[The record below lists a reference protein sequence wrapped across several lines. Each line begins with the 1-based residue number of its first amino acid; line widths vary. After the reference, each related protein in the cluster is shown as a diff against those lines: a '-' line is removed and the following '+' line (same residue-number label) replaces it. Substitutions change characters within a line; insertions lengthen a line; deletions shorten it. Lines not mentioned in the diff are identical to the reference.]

1 MSDKSQEIL
10 LGQSV
15 IPPERLDEDEDRI
28 IDRTDQEAEYESN
41 VIDILDHVG
50 TTDFK
55 FVYLDFIPQIKR
67 QKFDRKRR
75 FVQKLLEKIA
85 EVYDFEFPYEVELDT
100 KYEIDE
106 MLLFVEFLEF
116 DNIRFLSYV
125 WGFLKQ
131 DLIRIDIWDYCQKND
146 MRIIKEVDEQLDT
159 HPQSKWISKF
169 LRTYYKEKFI
179 EWFATNSEQ
188 SKVEIQLEIY
198 EREGKLNG

>member
-10 LGQSV
+10 LGDS
-15 IPPERLDEDEDRI
+15 IEPPEFDSDERQLEFRDEK
-28 IDRTDQEAEYESN
+28 AEYESN

-50 TTDFK
+50 NLDFK
-55 FVYLDFIPQIKR
+55 FVYLDFIPAIKR
-67 QKFDRKRR
+67 QTFNRKRR

-85 EVYDFEFPYEVELDT
+85 EVYDFEFAYEPELDT
-100 KYEIDE
+100 DYELDE

-116 DNIRFLSYV
+116 NNIRFLSYV

-131 DLIRIDIWDYCQKND
+131 DLIRIDIWDYCKKND
-146 MRIIKEVDEQLDT
+146 MRIIRETEEQLDT
-159 HPQSKWISKF
+159 HPQPKWISKF

-179 EWFATNSEQ
+179 DWFATNSEQ